1 MKHDVDMRCR
11 RTSIFGVRFWAAQRV
26 QEIVFTRSAIL
37 LTGTA
42 AISAYYRALGARI
55 GLSVTFRFGNLLLTP
70 DLLDIGD
77 GCISLIYLLL

>member
-1 MKHDVDMRCR
+1 MV
-11 RTSIFGVRFWAAQRV
+11 
-26 QEIVFTRSAIL
+26 RSAIL

-55 GLSVTFRFGNLLLTP
+55 GLSATFRFGNLLLTP

-77 GCISLIYLLL
+77 GCVLLILI